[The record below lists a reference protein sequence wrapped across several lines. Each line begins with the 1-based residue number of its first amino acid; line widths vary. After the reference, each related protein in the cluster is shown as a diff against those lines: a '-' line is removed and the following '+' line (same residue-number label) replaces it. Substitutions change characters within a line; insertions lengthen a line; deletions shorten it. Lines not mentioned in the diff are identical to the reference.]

1 MFCGSLKQETA
12 VLCSV
17 YFIAT
22 DMASKRLQPTLKKAE
37 GPYGW
42 MTSAA
47 QERKPVSFSV
57 PGHRGDGMTAAIGK
71 TWAWPAT
78 PAARDTGSPR
88 VRTCHHARAS
98 EFSSHSASLHRPHYE
113 AFLSF
118 GLFSLFPVMSSFS
131 VISIQSNT
139 LLSLPTNVIKCLLL
153 SFFFFM

>member
-1 MFCGSLKQETA
+1 MKRTFLLEPCASSNLEKERLPSEVVTLNQVVCFMFCGSLKQETA

-22 DMASKRLQPTLKKAE
+22 DMASKRLQTTLKKAE

-47 QERKPVSFSV
+47 QEKKPVSFSV

-98 EFSSHSASLHRPHYE
+98 EFSSHSTSLHCPHYE

-118 GLFSLFPVMSSFS
+118 GFFSLFP
-131 VISIQSNT
+131 
-139 LLSLPTNVIKCLLL
+139 
-153 SFFFFM
+153 